1 MDTEHLGKGPLNAL
15 VVLRIFI
22 GWHFLYE
29 GIFKLHT
36 PNWTAKGYLLSA
48 EGFLSPIFSWLASD
62 SLINIVDFFNIACM
76 IVIGLALVLGYFER
90 LGAILGVALL
100 LLFYFAHP
108 AFPGLEQLGADGNFW
123 FINKNLVEA
132 AALLVLFYL
141 PTGDYFGIKR
151 LFGTTGEP
159 QTTN

>member
-48 EGFLSPIFSWLASD
+48 EGFLSPIFSWLAID
-62 SLINIVDFFNIACM
+62 SLINIVDFFNLACM
-76 IVIGLALVLGYFER
+76 IVIGLALVL
-90 LGAILGVALL
+90 
-100 LLFYFAHP
+100 
-108 AFPGLEQLGADGNFW
+108 
-123 FINKNLVEA
+123 
-132 AALLVLFYL
+132 
-141 PTGDYFGIKR
+141 
-151 LFGTTGEP
+151 
-159 QTTN
+159 